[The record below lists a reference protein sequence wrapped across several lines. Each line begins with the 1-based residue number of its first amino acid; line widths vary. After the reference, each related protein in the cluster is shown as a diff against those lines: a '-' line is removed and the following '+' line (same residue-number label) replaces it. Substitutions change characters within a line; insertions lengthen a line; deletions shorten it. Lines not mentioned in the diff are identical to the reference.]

1 MWRCFERLERVIL
14 DYRKFNMTNQKNA
27 TKIPIEIEEPLAKSD
42 QYQYLGNCPPTPP

>member
-14 DYRKFNMTNQKNA
+14 DYQKFNMSNQKYA
-27 TKIPIEIEEPLAKSD
+27 TKISIEIEEPLGKSD